1 MLGGVLLA
9 ALTLAACA
17 PGEGSP
23 ATPTDTTGSATV
35 TGSSAP
41 TPGDTAA
48 SSPATSAPPPE
59 VASFTTSTQAGP
71 RPEVTLA
78 VVGDVMLGRSVGERI
93 VSDGPEAPLAA
104 VRDHLRGADL
114 AIANLESPIGAGGT
128 PVDKGFTFL
137 APPAAVQSLQDGG
150 IDVVSLSNN
159 HILDYGEAAMEST
172 IELLGEAG
180 IAHVGAGAD
189 ESEAY
194 APVFVEQGG
203 VRLAFL
209 AYMDV
214 PDEFNGYSMS
224 DWEAGP
230 ERPGVAW
237 AHPDRIAAG
246 VTEAS
251 SSADHVIVL
260 LHTGYEGLEVQSD
273 IQRTA
278 ARTALDSGATLVL
291 GTHPHVLQGVEREQ
305 GRLIAWSLGNF
316 VFDGFE
322 DRPETDSAI
331 LHLTLDGD
339 GVGDLRWT
347 PVHVVDGFPQPLD
360 PESAEGRAILD
371 RLDELSP

>member
-1 MLGGVLLA
+1 MLLA
-9 ALTLAACA
+9 VLTVAACA

-23 ATPTDTTGSATV
+23 ADPTDTAGSPTITTSSTPTARDTASSSR
-35 TGSSAP
+35 TTSHTTSAP
-41 TPGDTAA
+41 LPDAA
-48 SSPATSAPPPE
+48 SS
-59 VASFTTSTQAGP
+59 TTTTQAGP
-71 RPEVTLA
+71 GPGLTLA
-78 VVGDVMLGRSVGERI
+78 VVGDVMLGRTVGERI
-93 VSDGPEAPLAA
+93 ETDGPGAPLAA
-104 VRDHLRGADL
+104 VREDLRGADL
-114 AIANLESPIGAGGT
+114 TIANLESPIGAEGT

-137 APPAAVQSLQDGG
+137 APPAAAQSLQDGG

-159 HILDYGEAAMEST
+159 HILDYGEAVMEST
-172 IELLGEAG
+172 IELLDEAG

-189 ESEAY
+189 EEEAY
-194 APVFVEQGG
+194 APVFVEHDG

-214 PDEFNGYSMS
+214 PDEVNGYSMS

-291 GTHPHVLQGVEREQ
+291 GTHPHVLQGVQREQ

-316 VFDGFE
+316 VFDGF
-322 DRPETDSAI
+322 DDIPETDSAI
-331 LHLTLDGD
+331 LQLTLDDD
-339 GVGDLRWT
+339 GVSDLRWT
-347 PVHVVDGFPQPLD
+347 PVHLVDGFPEPLD

-371 RLDELSP
+371 RLELLSD